1 MGYIKLQ
8 KTGAEF
14 DLVSAENIGDV
25 KLSTGDIVIQYLSGY
40 KVTVSG
46 TGNFTQED
54 TNIVENAIDVMNG
67 ASGVAP
73 MTKLSQAV
81 EVTMTV
87 IS

>member
-25 KLSTGDIVIQYLSGY
+25 KLATGNLVIQYLSGY
-40 KVTVSG
+40 KVTISG
-46 TGNFTQED
+46 SGDFTPKD

-73 MTKLSQAV
+73 MTTLSQAV

>member
-25 KLSTGDIVIQYLSGY
+25 KLGSGDIVIQYLSGY
-40 KVTVSG
+40 KVTIAG
-46 TGNFTQED
+46 TGNFTSKD